1 MSINV
6 PPIAFAKMG
15 FPASSAALSWKT
27 NMLQSAAEG
36 VYTGLTI
43 GLGTIGPG
51 PNVAALALAAGI
63 TRASAAVTAAN
74 AARGFRDMIGRTSL
88 ECRTAGGGDSRFIDC

>member
-36 VYTGLTI
+36 VYTGLTT
-43 GLGTIGPG
+43 GLGTAGPG
-51 PNVAALALAAGI
+51 PNVAALALAAG
-63 TRASAAVTAAN
+63 TARASAAVTAAN
-74 AARGFRDMIGRTSL
+74 AARGFRDMIGRAS
-88 ECRTAGGGDSRFIDC
+88 CSAGRPELPPIGY